1 MDLSDLSAE
10 SLYEAACRRT
20 PDARARLV
28 REFYAPPPPDEAY
41 LTLDRP
47 FVLPIALEPARVQS
61 ALRDAQAFVRALVAL
76 EAYAVGPDGGDVHAR
91 LMRSLEAGS
100 ARLVEQCRYE
110 SSESVRRRLR
120 RMDAFLEPDGGVLSA
135 IEVNQIAPLSFYWH
149 DIDQRLAARV
159 LDALGFSYTPQRL
172 APRVFDWLV
181 GELHARH
188 PGRELRCV
196 ALVSEHGYEG
206 KKELPYLARSCEA
219 AGRERGHDVA
229 ILHAYPDEVRLV
241 GGKPVVRGREVDI
254 VWRQS
259 VYLEPYPKSDVV
271 DYETLCAHPEEHL
284 IVNAARSFLTAS
296 KDTFALLSDPRIVQ
310 RLALAPEDAG
320 ALRRVLPET
329 VNLAYAPDERARIVE
344 SRPEWVSKPTDSSF
358 GDGVE
363 FGSRHTAQTWARLV
377 EARHDARFV
386 FQRRIRAPVLPWVEI
401 APDGKPRR
409 RDVEFDFCPH
419 QVDGEMAGTATLRV
433 HLHDP
438 ASGDRAMNVATGA
451 FLTPLVSS

>member
-1 MDLSDLSAE
+1 MDLTCEL
-10 SLYEAACRRT
+10 LFEAACRMT

-28 REFYAPPPPDEAY
+28 RAFYEPPPAGEAR

-47 FVLPIALEPARVQS
+47 FVLPIALEPAQVRA

-76 EAYAVGPDGGDVHAR
+76 EVYAYGPDGSDVHAR
-91 LMRSLEAGS
+91 LMRSLEPGS
-100 ARLVEQCRYE
+100 ARLVEQCLYE

-120 RMDAFLEPDGGVLSA
+120 RMDAFLDPNRGVFSA

-149 DIDQRLAARV
+149 DIDQRLAAHV
-159 LDALGFSYTPQRL
+159 LGELGFSYAPRRL
-172 APRVFDWLV
+172 APRVFDWLA

-229 ILHAYPDEVRLV
+229 ILHAYPDEVRLA
-241 GGKPVVRGREVDI
+241 GGKPVVRGREVDL

-259 VYLEPYPKSDVV
+259 VYLDAYPPADVA
-271 DYETLCAHPEEHL
+271 DYETICAHPEEFL
-284 IVNAARSFLTAS
+284 LVNAARSFLTAS

-310 RLALAPEDAG
+310 KLALAPEDAR
-320 ALRRVLPET
+320 ALGRVLPET
-329 VNLAYAPDERARIVE
+329 VNLAHAPEERVRIVE
-344 SRPEWVSKPTDSSF
+344 TRPEWVSKPTDSSF
-358 GDGVE
+358 GEGVE
-363 FGSRHTAQTWARLV
+363 FGSLHTAATWGRLV
-377 EARHDARFV
+377 EARQDGRFV
-386 FQRRIRAPVLPWVEI
+386 FQRRVRSPVLPWVEI
-401 APDGKPRR
+401 APDGVPRR

-419 QVDGEMAGTATLRV
+419 HVDGDMTGTATLRV
-433 HLHDP
+433 HLHEP
-438 ASGDRAMNVATGA
+438 SAGDRAMNVATGS
-451 FLTPLVSS
+451 FLTPFVTP